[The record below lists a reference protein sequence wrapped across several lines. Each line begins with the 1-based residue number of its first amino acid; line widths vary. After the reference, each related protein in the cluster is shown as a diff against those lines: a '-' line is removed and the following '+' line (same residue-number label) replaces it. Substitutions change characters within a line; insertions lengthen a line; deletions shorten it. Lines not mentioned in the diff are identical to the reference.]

1 MFDLLVSDIALEPSV
16 AAISEVKV
24 DMWSGCV
31 MRHFSVYVSGP
42 RVASQLL

>member
-24 DMWSGCV
+24 DTEVTLGMKLQDNIAYRPV
-31 MRHFSVYVSGP
+31 TGP
-42 RVASQLL
+42 